1 MSTQQRPIVIGIA
14 GGIASGKSALA
25 DAFERQG
32 CVVSRSDRQTHE
44 LLVRDDIKRTL
55 AEWFGSEI
63 LDEQGGISRKALGG
77 IVFAD
82 DQARRQLEGLLHPIL
97 HEQRHEL
104 IRGARARGIAAV
116 VIDAPL
122 LFEAGVDAECD
133 VIIFVDTPLEKRLQ
147 RVVEGRGWDQ
157 AELAR
162 RENAQIGLD
171 VKRARADYVV
181 ENASDLSR
189 LDRYVESLLRE
200 LLHDSSKDDRL
211 KES

>member
-1 MSTQQRPIVIGIA
+1 MSAHHSPLVIGIA

-25 DAFERQG
+25 DAFERLG

-44 LLVRDDIKRTL
+44 LLGREDIKRTL
-55 AEWFGSEI
+55 AEWFGGEV
-63 LDEQGGISRKALGG
+63 LGNDGEISRKALGG

-82 DQARRQLEGLLHPIL
+82 ERARRKLEGLLHPIL
-97 HEQRHEL
+97 HEQRREL
-104 IRGARARGIAAV
+104 IRRARAEGLAAV

-133 VIIFVDTPLEKRLQ
+133 VIIFVETPIEKRLQ
-147 RVVEGRGWDQ
+147 RVVEGRGWDE